1 MLKSFLTADITR
13 VRNGRI
19 GIALAGGGPLG
30 IAYEIGALHAIEE
43 ALEGVA
49 LTRLDAYVGVSAGAV
64 VSACLANKLSTAELC
79 RVFVRG
85 EVTDL
90 AFDPGQFWRP
100 AMREYG
106 ARAGRVP
113 GLVWDVLKD
122 FIRRPRETR
131 LREVVDGLTAAL
143 PSGLF
148 DNESIESYLREAFS
162 ADGRSNDF
170 GELDT
175 QLFVVAVRLESGEA
189 VEFGGAGLAHV
200 PISRAVQASTALP
213 GLFPPVVIGGEH
225 YVDGALQRTLH
236 ASAALEAGVDL
247 LFCVNPIVPHN
258 AQGLDD
264 PDEPALESVAEG
276 GLATVLAQT
285 FRAII
290 HSRMRIGMERYRERF
305 SDRDVVLLEPDCS
318 DTGLFRANWF
328 SFKDREQI
336 CENAYQ
342 LTRRDL
348 LSASEEL
355 EPMFARH
362 GIRLRSDI
370 LADRE
375 RHFDSALDP
384 EAPAAQPASHSVS
397 VADRLKG
404 TLDDLES
411 WIDEQS

>member
-1 MLKSFLTADITR
+1 MLKTFLTADTTAGK
-13 VRNGRI
+13 NGRI
-19 GIALAGGGPLG
+19 GVALAGGGPLG
-30 IAYEIGALHAIEE
+30 ISYEIGALHAIEE
-43 ALEGVA
+43 ALEGVE
-49 LTRLDAYVGVSAGAV
+49 LTRLHAYVGVSAGAV
-64 VSACLANKLSTAELC
+64 VSACLANRLSTAELC

-85 EVTDL
+85 DATDL

-106 ARAGRVP
+106 ARAARVP
-113 GLVWDVLKD
+113 GLVWDVLRD
-122 FIRRPRETR
+122 FIRRPMDTR
-131 LREVVDGLTAAL
+131 LRELVAGLTAAL

-148 DNESIESYLREAFS
+148 DNDSIERYLREVFS

-170 GELDT
+170 GGLDAR
-175 QLFVVAVRLESGEA
+175 LFVVAVRLESGEA
-189 VEFGGAGLAHV
+189 VEFGGAGFEHV

-213 GLFPPVVIGGEH
+213 GLFPPVSIDGEH

-236 ASAALEAGVDL
+236 ASAALKAGVDL

-258 AQGLDD
+258 AQGVEV
-264 PDEPALESVAEG
+264 PDQSGTGSVAEG

-290 HSRMRIGMERYRERF
+290 HSRMQIGMERYRERF
-305 SDRDVVLLEPDCS
+305 ADRDVLLLEPDCS

-342 LTRRDL
+342 LTRSDL
-348 LSASEEL
+348 LSASQEL
-355 EPMFARH
+355 EPMLARH
-362 GIRLRSDI
+362 GIRLRTDL
-370 LADRE
+370 LAERD
-375 RHFDSALDP
+375 RHFDTALHP
-384 EAPAAQPASHSVS
+384 EAFASQPDARADS
-397 VADRLKG
+397 VADRLKD

-411 WIDEQS
+411 WIDEQR